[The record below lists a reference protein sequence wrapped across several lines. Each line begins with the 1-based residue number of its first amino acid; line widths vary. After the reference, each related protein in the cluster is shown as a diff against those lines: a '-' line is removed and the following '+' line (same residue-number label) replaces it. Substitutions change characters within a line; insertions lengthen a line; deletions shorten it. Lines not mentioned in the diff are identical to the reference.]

1 MGRCGTDWLAGKGQV
16 WSDWTPSE
24 APTQVVPDTYDV
36 AIIGAGVVGCALAY
50 RLSQSRVRVLVV
62 DKDHDVGE
70 GTSKGNSAIIHTGF
84 DATPGTLESQLVTRA
99 SREWPLLAE
108 KLKVPFD
115 PVSAIL
121 LAVDEEQAQQLPKLH
136 EKALANGVT
145 DVEVWSAGRIR
156 EAELEVTEDVQGGLY
171 VPRESMVD
179 PFAVP
184 IAYAEVALA
193 NGTDFLLGAE
203 VVGIDHRQRPAKTLV
218 TGNGHRAGCRI
229 VINVA
234 GLGSRRVADLYGGR
248 PFDINPRRGQFLL
261 FDRNLRHMV
270 NHILLPV
277 PTEKTKGKL
286 VCPTIFGN
294 ILTGPTAEDLPLD
307 QAGAAGT
314 TVEGLREVAEAAT
327 RFCPFL
333 AKYRPVA
340 TYAGLRCNCQQGSY
354 QVFLNDAHPGIVT
367 VTGVRSTGLTSSP
380 ALTDYLIEQMVEQC
394 DLKLSNDPDAIDER
408 PADCWPG
415 WWRPPRDSADLVAQQ
430 PDYGRMVC
438 FCEKIPRQEIID
450 ALSSPLCPPTLDA
463 VKRRTRSMTGRCQA
477 FNCGIPIA
485 EVIAEHRGLPIE
497 SITKRGPGTS
507 LCCGAAS
514 HHVTQ
519 NSP

>member
-1 MGRCGTDWLAGKGQV
+1 MGRRGTDWLDEKGQV
-16 WSDWTPSE
+16 WRCWPPSE
-24 APTQVVPDTYDV
+24 ALAQAAPDIYDV
-36 AIIGAGVVGCALAY
+36 AIVGAGVVGCALAY
-50 RLSQSRVRVLVV
+50 RLSQHRVRVLVV
-62 DKDHDVGE
+62 DKNYDVGE

-99 SREWPLLAE
+99 SHEWPQLVE

-121 LAVDEEQAQQLPKLH
+121 LAADEEQARQLPKLH
-136 EKALANGVT
+136 DKALANGVD
-145 DVEVWSAGRIR
+145 DVEMWSAKRVR
-156 EAELEVTEDVQGGLY
+156 EVEPQVSKEVQGGLY
-171 VPRESMVD
+171 VPRESIVD
-179 PFAVP
+179 PFAVS

-203 VVGIDHRQRPAKTLV
+203 VVGIEDCGGPTKTLV
-218 TGNGHRAGCRI
+218 AGGGHRVRCRI
-229 VINVA
+229 VVNVA
-234 GLGSRRVADLYGGR
+234 GLGSREVADLYGGR

-261 FDRNLRHMV
+261 FDRNLRHLV

-286 VCPTIFGN
+286 VSPTIFGN
-294 ILTGPTAEDLPLD
+294 ILAGPTAEDLPLGE
-307 QAGAAGT
+307 AEATCT
-314 TVEGLREVAEAAT
+314 TVGGLSEVSEAAT

-333 AKYRPVA
+333 AMHRPIA

-354 QVFLNDAHPGIVT
+354 QVFLNDTHPGIVT

-380 ALTDYLIEQMVEQC
+380 AFADYLIEQMAEQC
-394 DLKLSNDPDAIDER
+394 DLRPSDDPDAIDER

-415 WWRPPRDSADLVAQQ
+415 WWRRPYDSEGLVAQQ
-430 PDYGRMVC
+430 PDCGRMVC
-438 FCEKIPRQEIID
+438 YCEQISRQEIID
-450 ALSSPLCPPTLDA
+450 ALNSPLCPPTLDA

-485 EVIAEHRGLPIE
+485 EVIAEHCDLPIE

-507 LCCGAAS
+507 LCCDATS
-514 HHVTQ
+514 PHVVQ
-519 NSP
+519 SSP